1 MRINKNFAKLGENY
15 FFAEITSRV
24 KEYSKMHPEADI
36 IRMGIGDVTLPL
48 APVVV
53 DAMEKAA
60 REMGSADTFRGYGEH
75 YGYDFLRDAVCG
87 YYAGK
92 NVELDASEVFISD
105 GAKSDVAGLLDIFE
119 SGIVS
124 LVPDP
129 VYPVYVDTN
138 ILYGNTVICIPG
150 CADNFFLP
158 MPDTDIRTDLI
169 YLCSPNN
176 PTGSVYSHEQLKT
189 WIDYAIS
196 NDAIILYD
204 AAYEG
209 FIRSGKP
216 TSIFQVEGAKECAIE
231 MGTFS
236 KTEGFTGTRCAY
248 AIIPK
253 ELSINGANLNKLW
266 NRRQSTKFNGVSYI
280 VQRGAEA
287 ALSAEG
293 LRQSAE
299 NLKYYL
305 ENAKIISKVLSEID
319 IWHTGGE
326 DAPYIWLKCP
336 SGMSSWGF
344 FDNLLEKANV
354 VGTPG
359 AGFGNQGEGY
369 FRLTAFASHENTER
383 AMSRMKEAFGYVSG
397 ETKLR

>member
-1 MRINKNFAKLGENY
+1 MRVNKNFAKLDENY
-15 FFAEITSRV
+15 FFAEISRRV
-24 KEYSKMHPEADI
+24 NEFSKMHPDADI

-53 DAMEKAA
+53 EAMEKASK
-60 REMGSADTFRGYGEH
+60 EMGDAATFRGYGEH
-75 YGYDFLRDAVCG
+75 YGYDFLREAICG
-87 YYAGK
+87 YYSGK
-92 NVELDASEVFISD
+92 NVKLDLDEVFVSD

-119 SGIVS
+119 SGITA

-138 ILYGNTVICIPG
+138 ILNGNTVICLPG
-150 CADNFFLP
+150 NANNFFLP

-176 PTGSVYSHEQLKT
+176 PTGSVYSHEQLRT
-189 WIDYAIS
+189 WVDYAIS
-196 NDAIILYD
+196 NDAVILYD

-209 FIRSGKP
+209 FISSDKP
-216 TSIFQVEGAKECAIE
+216 TSIFQVAGAKECAIE

-236 KTEGFTGTRCAY
+236 KTAGFTGTRCAY
-248 AIIPK
+248 AIVPK
-253 ELSINGANLNKLW
+253 ELSRNGTSLRKLW
-266 NRRQSTKFNGVSYI
+266 NRRQATKFNGVSYI

-287 ALSAEG
+287 ALSPEG
-293 LRQSAE
+293 LKQSAE

-305 ENAKIISKVLSEID
+305 ENAKIITNVLSEID

-326 DAPYIWLKCP
+326 DSPYIWMKCQ
-336 SGMSSWGF
+336 SGMSSWNF

-359 AGFGNQGEGY
+359 AGYGIQGEGY
-369 FRLTAFASHENTER
+369 FRLTAFASREDTIS
-383 AMSRMKEAFGYVSG
+383 AMNRMKGAFAFG
-397 ETKLR
+397 T

>member
-1 MRINKNFAKLGENY
+1 MRINKNFAKLGDSY
-15 FFAEITSRV
+15 FFAEISKRV
-24 KEYSKMHPEADI
+24 KEFSAKHPETDI

-53 DAMEKAA
+53 DAMKRASG
-60 REMGSADTFRGYGEH
+60 EMGDAATFRGYGEY
-75 YGYDFLRDAVCG
+75 YGYDFLREAVCG
-87 YYAGK
+87 YYKGK
-92 NVELDASEVFISD
+92 KVVIYPDEVFVSD
-105 GAKSDVAGLLDIFE
+105 GAKSDVAGLLDIFD
-119 SGIVS
+119 SGLTA

-150 CADNFFLP
+150 SANNSFLP
-158 MPDTDIRTDLI
+158 MPDMDIRTDLI

-176 PTGSVYSHEQLKT
+176 PTGAVYNHVQLKT
-189 WIDYAIS
+189 WVNYAIS

-209 FIRSGKP
+209 FITSDKP
-216 TSIFQVEGAKECAIE
+216 SSIFQVEGARQCAVE

-236 KTEGFTGTRCAY
+236 KTAGFTGTRCAY
-248 AIIPK
+248 TIIPK
-253 ELSINGANLNKLW
+253 ELTREGTNLSKLW
-266 NRRQSTKFNGVSYI
+266 GRRQSTKYNGVSYI

-287 ALSAEG
+287 ALSSEG
-293 LRQSAE
+293 LRQSTE

-305 ENAKIISKVLSEID
+305 ENAKIISYTLSEID
-319 IWHTGGE
+319 IWHTGGD

-336 SGMSSWGF
+336 NGMSSWSF
-344 FDNLLEKANV
+344 FDYLLEKAHV

-369 FRLTAFASHENTER
+369 FRLTAFASRENTVE
-383 AMSRMKEAFGYVSG
+383 AMKRMKDEFAFKQS
-397 ETKLR
+397 L

>member
-15 FFAEITSRV
+15 FFAEISKRV
-24 KEYSKMHPEADI
+24 NEYSAKHPDADI

-53 DAMEKAA
+53 DAMKKASK
-60 REMGSADTFRGYGEH
+60 EMGDAATFRGYGEH
-75 YGYDFLRDAVCG
+75 YGYDFLRKAICN
-87 YYAGK
+87 YYEGK
-92 NVELDASEVFISD
+92 NVGLCLDEVFVSD

-119 SGIVS
+119 SGLTA

-150 CADNFFLP
+150 SAGNFFLP
-158 MPDTDIRTDLI
+158 MPDKDIRTDLI

-176 PTGSVYSHEQLKT
+176 PTGAVYSHEQLKI
-189 WIDYAIS
+189 WVDYAIS
-196 NDAIILYD
+196 HDAVILYD

-209 FIRSGKP
+209 FIRSDKP
-216 TSIFQVEGAKECAIE
+216 TSIFQIDGAKECAIE

-236 KTEGFTGTRCAY
+236 KKAGFTGTRCAY
-248 AIIPK
+248 TIIPK
-253 ELSINGANLNKLW
+253 ELKRNDVSLGKLW
-266 NRRQSTKFNGVSYI
+266 NRRQATKFNGVSYI

-287 ALSAEG
+287 ALSPKG
-293 LRQSAE
+293 LSQSAK
-299 NLKYYL
+299 NLMYYL
-305 ENAKIISKVLSEID
+305 ENAKIISNVLSEID
-319 IWHTGGE
+319 IWHTGGD

-336 SGMSSWGF
+336 NGMSSWSF

-369 FRLTAFASHENTER
+369 FRLTAFASRENTVS
-383 AMSRMKEAFGYVSG
+383 AMNRIKEAFAFAS
-397 ETKLR
+397 

>member
-15 FFAEITSRV
+15 FFAEI
-24 KEYSKMHPEADI
+24 SKKVAEFSANHPEADI

-53 DAMEKAA
+53 NAMEKASK
-60 REMGSADTFRGYGEH
+60 EMGDADTFRGYGDH
-75 YGYDFLRDAVCG
+75 YGYDFLREAICG
-87 YYAGK
+87 YYSGK
-92 NVELDASEVFISD
+92 NVDLSLDEVFVSD
-105 GAKSDVAGLLDIFE
+105 GAKCDVAGILDIFE
-119 SGIVS
+119 NGITS

-150 CADNFFLP
+150 SVDNMFLP
-158 MPDTDIRTDLI
+158 MPDFGIRTDLI

-176 PTGSVYSHEQLKT
+176 PTGAAYSHELLKV
-189 WIDYAIS
+189 WVDYAIRH
-196 NDAIILYD
+196 DAVILYD

-209 FIRSGKP
+209 FIRSEKP
-216 TSIFQVEGAKECAIE
+216 TSIFQIDGAKECAIE

-236 KTEGFTGTRCAY
+236 KTAGFTGTRCAY
-248 AIIPK
+248 TIIPK
-253 ELSINGANLNKLW
+253 ELKRNGVYLKKLW
-266 NRRQSTKFNGVSYI
+266 NRRQATKFNGVSYI

-293 LRQSAE
+293 LKQSAE
-299 NLKYYL
+299 NLDYYL
-305 ENAKIISKVLSEID
+305 ENAKIISNVLTEID
-319 IWHTGGE
+319 IWHTGGV

-336 SGMSSWGF
+336 NGMSSWSF

-359 AGFGNQGEGY
+359 AGYGNQGEGF
-369 FRLTAFASHENTER
+369 FRLTAFASRENTVK
-383 AMSRMKEAFGYVSG
+383 AMNRIREAFGFG
-397 ETKLR
+397 N